1 MRNNS
6 SNNTNI
12 FHRLY
17 KDEEPSEEVK
27 EKVMD
32 VVKSSKTIF
41 DLFELFSH
49 KYFSSLIQ
57 LIVNTKKNKDNGKNN
72 H

>member
-1 MRNNS
+1 MQNNS

-57 LIVNTKKNKDNGKNN
+57 LIVNTKKNTDNGKNN